1 MKRFYTESGIMIC
14 EWDSFERS
22 ILFGSHGFKFTPEQ
36 WKNRK
41 IGRTKLRDEERI
53 AMIHVLEL
61 IRKDNRKKENH
72 DTTRFAKE
80 N

>member
-1 MKRFYTESGIMIC
+1 MKQFYIQSGIMIC
-14 EWDSFERS
+14 EWQSFEQS
-22 ILFGSHGFKFTPEQ
+22 ILFGKHGFKFTPEQ

-61 IRKDNRKKENH
+61 IRKDNRKKEDH

>member
-1 MKRFYTESGIMIC
+1 MKRFYIESGIMIC
-14 EWDSFERS
+14 EWDCFERS
-22 ILFGSHGFKFTPEQ
+22 IIFGTHGFKFTPEQ

-61 IRKDNRKKENH
+61 IRKDNRKK
-72 DTTRFAKE
+72 RRS
-80 N
+80 